1 MGHGRRD
8 YLQEEGEGRI
18 LAGTMV
24 KVGRGVNAS
33 SIFFLFFLL
42 PRFRANSLCKFSMIL
57 RIHIY
62 IYIYSSPTG
71 RRARRGEG
79 RHTVNGGRLTGTGTN
94 GWESVNADRGAHGRA
109 DRRWANFLRHPVRY
123 GIGTIFPHLLHLGQQ
138 LLGACHL
145 SIEIELVALPFLLL
159 LRLRR
164 LLHGLLDPHATA
176 DQIVRMEGRDDGQA
190 SPTERFEVHR
200 VQLPELVSVMLVRLL
215 ARVERLLYA
224 HRGVYLGYDAFAQ
237 VADAYV
243 ELDRRL
249 GLVQTLVEQVELALR
264 RSE

>member
-1 MGHGRRD
+1 M
-8 YLQEEGEGRI
+8 
-18 LAGTMV
+18 
-24 KVGRGVNAS
+24 
-33 SIFFLFFLL
+33 
-42 PRFRANSLCKFSMIL
+42 
-57 RIHIY
+57 
-62 IYIYSSPTG
+62 
-71 RRARRGEG
+71 
-79 RHTVNGGRLTGTGTN
+79 TGTGTN

-159 LRLRR
+159 LGLRR
-164 LLHGLLDPHATA
+164 LLHGLLDPLATT
-176 DQIVRMEGRDDGQA
+176 DQIVRVEGWDDGQA
-190 SPTERFEVHR
+190 SPTERLEIHG
-200 VQLPELVSVMLVRLL
+200 VQLSELVSVMLVRLL

-237 VADAYV
+237 VTDAYV
-243 ELDRRL
+243 QLDRRL

-264 RSE
+264 RSELINKLIMFFIFFFSTFDSHRKGFFEQRERLS

>member
-1 MGHGRRD
+1 M
-8 YLQEEGEGRI
+8 QI
-18 LAGTMV
+18 LH
-24 KVGRGVNAS
+24 AS
-33 SIFFLFFLL
+33 
-42 PRFRANSLCKFSMIL
+42 PYT
-57 RIHIY
+57 Y

-264 RSE
+264 RSERLIRVVILFLFFFFYQPFTQPRRKGFRSNVSG